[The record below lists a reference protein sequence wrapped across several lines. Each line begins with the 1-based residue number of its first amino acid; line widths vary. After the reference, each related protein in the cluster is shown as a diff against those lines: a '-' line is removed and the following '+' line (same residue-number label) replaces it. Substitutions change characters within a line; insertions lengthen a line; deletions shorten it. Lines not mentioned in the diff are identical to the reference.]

1 MPTDKSKLEE
11 AKDELRKELGLLGRY
26 TFILKRM
33 VAVVQKNS
41 VRSGAFTEDVAKEL
55 LTRQTGRTTDI
66 LLTALCHAQLF
77 DSNVVIVTVNTYMR
91 RTVMEKLCEFIN
103 MLNDKSPTLLW
114 STRSENQ
121 VRNEATG
128 RLVVVLSDIDD
139 HKVRGLSPLVVL
151 HDT

>member
-11 AKDELRKELGLLGRY
+11 AKDELRKELGLLGKHV
-26 TFILKRM
+26 FILKRM
-33 VAVVQKNS
+33 FTLVQKI
-41 VRSGAFTEDVAKEL
+41 GTAQTFTDAEAKEL
-55 LTRQTGRTTDI
+55 LTRQTGCTTDI

-77 DSNVVIVTVNTYMR
+77 DSNVVIVPVNTYMR

-128 RLVVVLSDIDD
+128 RLIVVLSDIDD